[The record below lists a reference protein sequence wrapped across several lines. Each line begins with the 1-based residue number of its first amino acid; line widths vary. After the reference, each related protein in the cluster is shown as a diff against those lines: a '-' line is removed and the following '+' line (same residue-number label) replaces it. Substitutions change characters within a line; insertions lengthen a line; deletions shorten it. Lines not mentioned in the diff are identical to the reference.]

1 MDTHLAQALQTVES
15 ELRTVNEELG
25 PKEQEVAVLRKRLAP
40 LERSVATLEQKRDA
54 LAAAVASIRTALD
67 MAGATATAATAAT
80 AFSSDSETS
89 PPDHHLVE
97 DRPSNGGST
106 DQAPRPRTADGVVA
120 ILTDLGGMGSLEAIR
135 HEFRRRGWLD
145 PEFKD
150 PDAALYAATK
160 RLTDRGRVERLGEG
174 RYRLVPERPNGEA
187 QEGGM

>member
-1 MDTHLAQALQTVES
+1 MNTDLAQALRTVES
-15 ELRTVNEELG
+15 ELRTVNDELA
-25 PKEQEVAVLRKRLAP
+25 PKEQEVAVLREKLAP
-40 LERSVATLEQKRDA
+40 LERGVATLQQKRDA
-54 LAAAVASIRTALD
+54 LAAAVASLRTALET
-67 MAGATATAATAAT
+67 AGATAA
-80 AFSSDSETS
+80 AFSPDSENGPS
-89 PPDHHLVE
+89 DHNLVE
-97 DRPSNGGST
+97 DRPSNGGGT